1 MIYFCGKCDP
11 TRTNPIQGHSKCPT
25 CKTELQWWCQK
36 TRHGGVYRS
45 FYEHRKTCLTCRGAW
60 RDDPRLQQEMHEAI
74 QRKSTQL
81 QAAQDAQEPYASWR
95 KDAKLLKRKTG
106 VNGTVFDL
114 VLTSTRVELAA
125 LHGKKKFQ
133 GGQVLMTPA
142 NQLLLYLYFL
152 REDATDAE
160 LAELFGCGEG
170 DMLATLTRIGDV
182 VSPALALYV
191 KPPRRIS
198 HIIRTG
204 FLINAAFELDATDTP
219 MLRPGKGK
227 GKDRKIFYDGKT
239 RGWGFKSQ
247 ITAGLNGRI
256 WNCSRAVPCSTS
268 DQSLFEE
275 SDIPGFTAVTGVKGI
290 GDAHYMSSA
299 RTSTGRRRV
308 PSNPSCTLTI
318 TKKLRTFEALL
329 KMSTPV

>member
-1 MIYFCGKCDP
+1 MKFWSSDLSKCDFFTLLINYFCGLALSSIWPVVHVEYVQGFIVGQEDFRLRALLCWFALSGEIILNILGFACRAIMIYFCGKCDP

-114 VLTSTRVELAA
+114 VLTSTRVLLAA

-133 GGQVLMTPA
+133 GG
-142 NQLLLYLYFL
+142 
-152 REDATDAE
+152 
-160 LAELFGCGEG
+160 
-170 DMLATLTRIGDV
+170 
-182 VSPALALYV
+182 
-191 KPPRRIS
+191 
-198 HIIRTG
+198 
-204 FLINAAFELDATDTP
+204 
-219 MLRPGKGK
+219 
-227 GKDRKIFYDGKT
+227 
-239 RGWGFKSQ
+239 
-247 ITAGLNGRI
+247 
-256 WNCSRAVPCSTS
+256 
-268 DQSLFEE
+268 
-275 SDIPGFTAVTGVKGI
+275 
-290 GDAHYMSSA
+290 
-299 RTSTGRRRV
+299 
-308 PSNPSCTLTI
+308 
-318 TKKLRTFEALL
+318 
-329 KMSTPV
+329 